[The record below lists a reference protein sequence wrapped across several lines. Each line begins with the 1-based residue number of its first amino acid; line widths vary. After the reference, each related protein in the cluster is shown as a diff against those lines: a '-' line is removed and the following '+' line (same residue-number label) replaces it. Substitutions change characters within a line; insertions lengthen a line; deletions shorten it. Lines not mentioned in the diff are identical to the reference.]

1 MRVYVTGATGYIG
14 RALCRRLAA
23 EGHEVRALARPTSRV
38 AALAE
43 VGVATFPGDVTDRA
57 SMREGMS
64 GADAV
69 VHAAADLDLGG
80 PRERMEAV
88 NVGGSENVASLAFK
102 LGVPRLLSVSSVA
115 YFGGSP
121 ADGSPGTEAS
131 PLLPPPTRYSD
142 TKRRGERA
150 IRAWAERGLG
160 VVTVYPS
167 LVYGPPGKREGA
179 NAMLR
184 RLWLGRFPV
193 LLGADRKTSWIY
205 LDDLVEGIVR
215 ALARARPG
223 AGYLMAGDVA
233 TVREV
238 ARRVEA
244 LGGAACPRREV
255 SLATARLFVRLATPL
270 YRLRGR
276 RPPIPAEQIASLERH
291 WYFDDRRAREELDWR
306 PRDFATG
313 LAATLDYL
321 RDPAAAER

>member
-1 MRVYVTGATGYIG
+1 MRVYVTGATGYVG
-14 RALCRRLAA
+14 RALCRRMAA

-38 AALAE
+38 AELAE
-43 VGVATFPGDVTDRA
+43 AGVATFPGDVTDRA

-69 VHAAADLDLGG
+69 VHAAAELDLGG

-88 NVGGSENVASLAFK
+88 NVAGSDNVAALAWK

-121 ADGSPGTEAS
+121 EDGSPGTEAS

-142 TKRRGERA
+142 TKRRGELA
-150 IRAWAERGLG
+150 IRAWASRGLS

-167 LVYGPPGKREGA
+167 LVYGPPGKRDGA

-184 RLWLGRFPV
+184 RLWLGRFPA
-193 LLGADRKTSWIY
+193 LLGADRRTSWIY
-205 LDDLVEGIVR
+205 LDDLVEGVVR
-215 ALARARPG
+215 ALERARPG
-223 AGYLMAGDVA
+223 AAYLMAGDVA

-238 ARRVEA
+238 ARRVA
-244 LGGAACPRREV
+244 DLGGAPAPRREV
-255 SLATARLFVRLATPL
+255 SLATARVFLRLATPF
-270 YRLRGR
+270 YRWRGR
-276 RPPIPAEQIASLERH
+276 RPPIPVEQVSSLERH
-291 WYFDDRRAREELDWR
+291 WYFDDRRARQDLDWH
-306 PRDFATG
+306 PRGLAAG

-321 RDPAAAER
+321 RDPAAAQR